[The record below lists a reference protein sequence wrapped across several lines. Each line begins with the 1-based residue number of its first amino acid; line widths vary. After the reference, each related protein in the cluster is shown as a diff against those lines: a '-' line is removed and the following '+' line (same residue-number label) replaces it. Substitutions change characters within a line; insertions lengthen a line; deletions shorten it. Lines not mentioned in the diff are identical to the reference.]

1 MPIRN
6 ITLPP
11 THNQRAPEQWRIISE
26 HVDFDGKTVLDLGCG
41 HGDLLW
47 RTLVAGAE
55 SCHGI
60 EQEQS
65 IIDECNQAVFELMS
79 GGIVFSQTS
88 IERWMRAIDERMPPG
103 QEYVANV
110 AICFSV
116 LPYLDNPTA
125 TLHWIRQHSQQALI
139 ECQLSGDGPGFDWL
153 KCPQDMRRWLDSIG
167 WQSVE
172 RIGETTVK
180 DRGTKRGIWLCQ

>member
-41 HGDLLW
+41 YGDLLW
-47 RTLVAGAE
+47 RAHRDGAFIT
-55 SCHGI
+55 GI
-60 EQEQS
+60 EQNE
-65 IIDECNQAVFELMS
+65 EAYVFLCRQ
-79 GGIVFSQTS
+79 GFDFGVPRGAWYPDIGFIVS
-88 IERWMRAIDERMPPG
+88 
-103 QEYVANV
+103 ANPDWSNDI

-139 ECQLSGDGPGFDWL
+139 ECQLSGDGPGPDWL

-172 RIGETTVK
+172 RIGETTVEE
-180 DRGTKRGIWLCQ
+180 RGTKRGIWLCQQ

>member
-11 THNQRAPEQWRIISE
+11 THNQRAPEQWRIISG
-26 HVDFDGKTVLDLGCG
+26 HVDFEGKTVLDLGCG
-41 HGDLLW
+41 YGDIMHRCHNTGARYVLGLDKDMNLSGLLSDK
-47 RTLVAGAE
+47 R
-55 SCHGI
+55 
-60 EQEQS
+60 Q
-65 IIDECNQAVFELMS
+65 IINYLDYAFCDMDS
-79 GGIVFSQTS
+79 GLSQWVYDRS
-88 IERWMRAIDERMPPG
+88 NPG
-103 QEYVANV
+103 WNII
-110 AICFSV
+110 ICFSV
-116 LPYLDNPTA
+116 LPYLTDPTA
-125 TLHWIRQHSQQALI
+125 TLHWIRQHSEQALI
-139 ECQLSGDGPGFDWL
+139 ECQLSGDGPGPDWL